1 VNPVTLIIL
10 VLLVLLL
17 GGGGYGWHS
26 GWNYGPHTVGLGTII
41 VIILLILLVTG
52 RL

>member
-1 VNPVTLIIL
+1 MNPVTLIIVV
-10 VLLVLLL
+10 VLILMFF
-17 GGGGYGWHS
+17 GGGYGWHS
-26 GWNYGPHTVGLGTII
+26 GWAYGPHTVGLGTIV